1 MGMDTTPLIAND
13 SIEQPTQSPLGQL
26 SVSDGYRDRT
36 AQSPGKVC
44 SWSHH
49 SAPAGRVKILGGALA
64 LKDHEIWGDDA
75 MKTRQRCLTAAG
87 AATFGLLLTTVPAL
101 AASSSTGTEQGAR
114 AQTCIGSG
122 PSGAIACFEPYGDHF
137 YVRDTKS
144 DGIQP
149 GVLWSTDYQRIG
161 SCWFNS
167 QDNPTDCNYNMKE
180 GHTIEFSVVMRDSQS
195 GEILTESPK
204 REATI

>member
-1 MGMDTTPLIAND
+1 M
-13 SIEQPTQSPLGQL
+13 E
-26 SVSDGYRDRT
+26 
-36 AQSPGKVC
+36 
-44 SWSHH
+44 
-49 SAPAGRVKILGGALA
+49 
-64 LKDHEIWGDDA
+64 DHGVWGDGV

-87 AATFGLLLTTVPAL
+87 AATFGLLLTTVPAQ
-101 AASSSTGTEQGAR
+101 AAPSSTGIEQSER

-122 PSGAIACFEPYGDHF
+122 ASGATACWEPYGDHF

-149 GVLWSTDYQRIG
+149 GVLWTTDYQRIG
-161 SCWFNS
+161 SCWFDG

-180 GHTIEFSVVMRDSQS
+180 GHTIEFSLVMRDSKS

-204 REATI
+204 HEATI